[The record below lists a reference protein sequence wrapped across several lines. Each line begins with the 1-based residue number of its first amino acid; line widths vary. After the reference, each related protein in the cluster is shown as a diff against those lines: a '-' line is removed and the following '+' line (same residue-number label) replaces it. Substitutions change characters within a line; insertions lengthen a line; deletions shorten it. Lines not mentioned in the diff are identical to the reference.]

1 MPPAFTVLNH
11 CQGIQIDL
19 MKTLRHL
26 VIAVVALAL
35 VAALVFLYDKTQA
48 VDLRER
54 NDIAAQLDTLREI
67 DSRWDIDVLRERSEF
82 DPNRPSPPSRAA
94 TARKA
99 LATLNTLLPNSDSVA
114 LREGLGELSKAILE
128 KALVVE
134 KYNTESSA
142 AKIAL
147 HATLAGA
154 AALGGQFGEATGGN
168 AQNKELAQAVS
179 RLVAAVQQ
187 FYWFGKSA
195 PPMSLQMAAR
205 EVQELAAGAGD
216 QAREQ
221 AAAMDGAIQELL
233 KRKPAEAALFEKVSS
248 LSSGPRL
255 DKMTFSF
262 NRELEAT
269 LQEKELFRVYL
280 LAYAAALLVGVGYLG
295 VRLKGANES
304 LEQRVIERT
313 HELSEALR
321 HLKESE
327 AQLIQSEKMS
337 SLGQMVAGVAHE
349 INTPLAYVKNSLGTV
364 NERLPQ
370 ILAAIEHSEKLL
382 ALLRTG
388 KSNPEPLKKQ
398 FAYTAALLTKLKR
411 ERTVTELGGLVQDG
425 LYGIGEVAEIVGNLK
440 DFSRLD
446 RSKVTSFNLNDGLT
460 SSLGLA
466 RHMLKSVKVNR
477 LFGEIPA
484 ITCAPSQ
491 INQVFLNLIT
501 NAAQALPPSDGE
513 ITLTTRADQDGV
525 EVEVADN
532 GKGIPPEVLSK
543 IFDPFFTTKEIG
555 KGTGLGLSISYKIV
569 QQHGGR
575 IDVVSE
581 PGKGT
586 RFTVWLP
593 PKPPAEAELDA

>member
-1 MPPAFTVLNH
+1 M
-11 CQGIQIDL
+11 
-19 MKTLRHL
+19 
-26 VIAVVALAL
+26 IALVALVL
-35 VAALVFLYDKTQA
+35 IAALVFLYDKTQA

-67 DSRWDIDVLRERSEF
+67 TAAGTSMYCASAPRSTRTGSRRPAARRPRE
-82 DPNRPSPPSRAA
+82 
-94 TARKA
+94 A
-99 LATLNTLLPNSDSVA
+99 LASLNALLPNSDSAA
-114 LREGLGELSKAILE
+114 LREGLGELGKAILE
-128 KALVVE
+128 KANVVE
-134 KYNTESSA
+134 KYKAESAA

-147 HATLAGA
+147 HATLSGA
-154 AALGGQFGEATGGN
+154 AALGGQLGAPPS
-168 AQNKELAQAVS
+168 ADARQRELAQAVTQ
-179 RLVAAVQQ
+179 LVAAVEQY
-187 FYWFGKSA
+187 YWLGKA
-195 PPMSLQMAAR
+195 AAPMSLQMAAR
-205 EVQELAAGAGD
+205 EVQERAADAGE

-233 KRKPAEAALFEKVSS
+233 RRKPAEEDLFNKVSS

-255 DKMTFSF
+255 DRMTFSF
-262 NRELEAT
+262 NRELVVT

-280 LAYAAALLVGVGYLG
+280 LAYAAALLIGVGYLG

-304 LEQRVIERT
+304 LERRVIERT

-349 INTPLAYVKNSLGTV
+349 INTPLAYVKNSLGSV
-364 NERLPQ
+364 HDRLPQ
-370 ILAAIEHSEKLL
+370 ILAAVEHSEKLL

-388 KSNPEPLKKQ
+388 KSNPDALNKQ
-398 FAYTAALLTKLKR
+398 YAYTAALLAKLKQ
-411 ERTVTELGGLVQDG
+411 ERVLTELGGLVRDG
-425 LYGIGEVAEIVGNLK
+425 LYGIGEMAEIVGNLK

-446 RSKVTSFNLNDGLT
+446 RSKVASFNLNDGLT

-466 RHMLKSVKVNR
+466 RHMLKEVKVTR
-477 LFGEIPA
+477 LLGEIPA

-501 NAAQALPPSDGE
+501 NAAQALPPAGGE
-513 ITLTTRADQDGV
+513 ITLTTRPDNDGV
-525 EVEVADN
+525 AVEVADN
-532 GKGIPPEVLSK
+532 GKGIAPEVLPK

-575 IDVVSE
+575 LEVASE
-581 PGKGT
+581 AGKGT
-586 RFTVWLP
+586 RFTLWLP
-593 PKPPAEAELDA
+593 AKPPDEAGLDA